1 MKTLVV
7 FLISFFLFISCKNQ
21 KEDTLNIAV
30 ASNMQFAIEE
40 LVTEFSKQTG
50 IETVF
55 ITGSSGKLTAQIKQG
70 APYHVFLSADMK
82 YPYSI
87 YNDGLTLDQPQVY
100 ALGNLILWTNTPS
113 VIPSLK
119 LLTSL
124 EPQQIAI
131 ANPRTAPYG
140 KAAIE
145 ILIKHN
151 LYNGLEDQLVYGESI
166 AQVNQF
172 VSSKACKVGFTN
184 KSIVFKNT
192 SIKKNTWINIS
203 KGDYTPIKQ
212 GIIVLKK
219 SKKEIKRALLFRDYL
234 MSSKGQQVLLKYG
247 YSSYEGV

>member
-1 MKTLVV
+1 MKTSAIILV
-7 FLISFFLFISCKNQ
+7 SFFLFTSCKKQ

-87 YNDGLTLDQPQVY
+87 YNDKLTVDKPQVY
-100 ALGNLILWTNTPS
+100 ALGNLILWTNTPT

-119 LLTSL
+119 LLKSL
-124 EPQQIAI
+124 EPHQIAI

-140 KAAIE
+140 KATIE
-145 ILIKHN
+145 VLIKHN
-151 LYNGLEDQLVYGESI
+151 LYKDLKEQLVYSESI

-172 VSSKACKVGFTN
+172 ISSKACKVGFTN

-192 SIKKNTWINIS
+192 SIKKNTWINIP

-212 GIIVLKK
+212 GIIVLNK

-234 MSSKGQQVLLKYG
+234 ISPKGQQILLKYG